1 MPRKPGRPRKDAS
14 THTSLI
20 DWEEPENNAHVLD
33 WRERAHEFGLMPVS
47 DDGEEPES
55 VVLPPDRL
63 IAEDDVEAIE
73 GRRRDRE
80 EREEDEEDEPA
91 AGSDEDQAKASED
104 EGKYEAGV
112 SREDIDLVRLYL
124 KTVGQR
130 KLLTAK
136 QEQEIGQRIEDARG
150 ALQATLGT
158 IPCALDTLLSLAAE
172 VKKGKAPAA
181 ELILLLDGGE
191 LKEENVAPVLAA
203 FGRMRNAQKRVADC
217 RQKCEDRRSTAA
229 TRASYIRTIRDA
241 NATIE
246 KEMRNLPIRPSLVDQ
261 VVRELRDI
269 NRGFDELEQ
278 HPSSERTARRHELE
292 KRAGMPRRRFCS
304 AFAVV
309 RQQEEVVNEA
319 KRELLEANLRL
330 VVSIAKRYSN
340 RGLSLLDLIQEGN
353 IGLMKAV
360 DRFQFRRG
368 FKFSTY
374 ATWWVRQAV
383 GRAVADYGRTIRL
396 PVHVMESLTKLQKER
411 RTLAADLGRDP
422 TPQEIAEKMGM
433 PLGKVQLL
441 LEAAR
446 TPSSLEAT
454 VGENDDTRLADLV
467 RDVAAQSPE
476 EAAMRGQMADEVE
489 RAMAPL
495 TDREKEVMR
504 LRYGLGTDREHT
516 LEEVGRRLG
525 ITRERAR
532 QIEAKALQ
540 KMRAARNRAA

>member
-1 MPRKPGRPRKDAS
+1 MAKRGRPPKGSRS
-14 THTSLI
+14 SSLI
-20 DWEEPENNAHVLD
+20 DWHEPENNAHVLD
-33 WRERAHEFGLMPVS
+33 WRERALEFGLVPAGDS
-47 DDGEEPES
+47 DEPET
-55 VVLPPDRL
+55 VVLPADRL
-63 IAEDDVEAIE
+63 IDEEETEAYE
-73 GRRRDRE
+73 ARRPGYDME
-80 EREEDEEDEPA
+80 PEDEDVRPKP
-91 AGSDEDQAKASED
+91 DED
-104 EGKYEAGV
+104 GKFAAGV
-112 SREDIDLVRLYL
+112 SREDLDLVRLYL

-136 QEQEIGQRIEDARG
+136 QEQAIGLRIEDARG
-150 ALQATLGT
+150 ELQASLGT
-158 IPCALDTLLSLAAE
+158 IPCALNTLLSLAAE
-172 VKKGKAPAA
+172 VKKGAAPAA
-181 ELILLLDGGE
+181 ELILLPDGGE
-191 LKEENVAPVLAA
+191 LQEENVTSVLGS
-203 FGRMRNAQKRVADC
+203 FQRMRAAQKRIAEC
-217 RQKCEDRRSTAA
+217 QEKCEDRRSTAT
-229 TRASYIRTIRDA
+229 TRANYIRVMREASAAIA
-241 NATIE
+241 G
-246 KEMRNLPIRPSLVDQ
+246 EMKKLPLRPSLVEQ
-261 VVRELRDI
+261 VVRELGDI
-269 NRGFDELEQ
+269 NKGFDAIEKM
-278 HPSSERTARRHELE
+278 PAASRTGLRHDLE
-292 KRAGMPRRRFCS
+292 KRAGMPRRRFCR

-309 RQQEEVVNEA
+309 REQENTVDEA
-319 KRELLEANLRL
+319 KRELLESNLRL
-330 VVSIAKRYSN
+330 VVSIAKRYTN

-411 RTLAADLGRDP
+411 RTLAVDLGRDP
-422 TPQEIAEKMGM
+422 RPEELAERMEM
-433 PLGKVQLL
+433 PLGKIQLL

-454 VGENDDTRLADLV
+454 VGEDEETRLGDLV

-476 EAAMRGQMADEVE
+476 ETAMRGQMAAEVE

-495 TDREKEVMR
+495 SDREKEVMR
-504 LRYGLGTDREHT
+504 LRYGLGTEREYT